1 VSARRKTIDP
11 ARRGEHA
18 GEASTLHPVFPLAK
32 RARTPHYATKIARGR
47 AVEKKAEAPRDYE
60 ELIRVI
66 HDRHGEMSKSYQKI
80 ALYLT
85 QNPNDVAVRSVN
97 AIGESCGVHPSSFVR
112 FAQALGYEGFKELQA
127 LFQKRLSTAAPGF
140 EARVKAL
147 ETELGERTDRSAFGF
162 MHDLI
167 VRDIAS
173 LKEMLTGIEPGDLL
187 KAVALLEK
195 ADVVYLI
202 GQLRSAPVVELL
214 RYILTML
221 GKRCVLLDPGGG
233 LATHMARAM
242 RKKDVLFAVSFRFY
256 ANEVVNVVEE
266 AAERGVPIIAI
277 SDSTLSPFARRAR
290 VLFAVPEHEYT
301 FSRSL
306 AAPMCLAQALT
317 VALAARL
324 QNDVETPRIPTVT
337 GQ

>member
-1 VSARRKTIDP
+1 MD
-11 ARRGEHA
+11 
-18 GEASTLHPVFPLAK
+18 
-32 RARTPHYATKIARGR
+32 
-47 AVEKKAEAPRDYE
+47 EKVEAPKDYE
-60 ELIRVI
+60 DLIRVI
-66 HDRHGEMSKSYQKI
+66 HDRYDGMSKSYQTI

-97 AIGESCGVHPSSFVR
+97 SIGESSGVHASSFVR
-112 FAQALGYEGFKELQA
+112 FAQALGYEGFKDLQS

-147 ETELGERTDRSAFGF
+147 EKELGERMDRSEMGL
-162 MHDLI
+162 MHDLV

-173 LKEMLTGIEPGDLL
+173 LREMLTDIQPEDLAE
-187 KAVALLEK
+187 AVSLLEK
-195 ADVVYLI
+195 ADVIYLM

-242 RKKDVLFAVSFRFY
+242 RKTDLLFAVSFRFY

-266 AAERGVPIIAI
+266 AAGRGIPIVAI
-277 SDSTLSPFARRAR
+277 SDSTLSPLAKSAR

-324 QNDVETPRIPTVT
+324 QNNAVNPRIPTVT
-337 GQ
+337 ER

>member
-1 VSARRKTIDP
+1 
-11 ARRGEHA
+11 
-18 GEASTLHPVFPLAK
+18 
-32 RARTPHYATKIARGR
+32 
-47 AVEKKAEAPRDYE
+47 VEQKVEAPKDYE
-60 ELIRVI
+60 DLIRVI
-66 HDRHGEMSKSYQKI
+66 HDRYEAMSKSYQTI

-97 AIGESCGVHPSSFVR
+97 SIGETTGVHASSFVR
-112 FAQALGYEGFKELQA
+112 FAQALGFEGFKDLQS

-147 ETELGERTDRSAFGF
+147 EKELGNRTDRTEMGF
-162 MHDLI
+162 MHDLV
-167 VRDIAS
+167 VRDMAS
-173 LKEMLTGIEPGDLL
+173 LQEMLNDIQQEDLAE
-187 KAVALLEK
+187 AVSLLQK
-195 ADVVYLI
+195 ADVIYLM

-221 GKRCVLLDPGGG
+221 GKRCVLLDSGGG
-233 LATHMARAM
+233 LATHIARAM
-242 RKKDVLFAVSFRFY
+242 RDTDVLFAVSFRFY

-266 AAERGVPIIAI
+266 AAGRGIPIVAI
-277 SDSTLSPFARRAR
+277 SDSTLSPLAKSAR

-306 AAPMCLAQALT
+306 AAPMCLAQAMT

-324 QNDVETPRIPTVT
+324 QNNAINPRIPTVT
-337 GQ
+337 ER